1 LERRIF
7 REDRVKGLT
16 KVQRDDISC
25 SSLVHPQSHA
35 IIKSNMFGQAGPAL
49 GKAML
54 VVPYLIM
61 QIYPENELLAEGVE
75 DDHLNCTCANGVV

>member
-7 REDRVKGLT
+7 REDHVKGLS
-16 KVQRDDISC
+16 KVQTDDISG
-25 SSLVHPQSHA
+25 SSFVHQHSHT
-35 IIKSNMFGQAGPAL
+35 IIKSNKFGQAGPAL
-49 GKAML
+49 GEAML